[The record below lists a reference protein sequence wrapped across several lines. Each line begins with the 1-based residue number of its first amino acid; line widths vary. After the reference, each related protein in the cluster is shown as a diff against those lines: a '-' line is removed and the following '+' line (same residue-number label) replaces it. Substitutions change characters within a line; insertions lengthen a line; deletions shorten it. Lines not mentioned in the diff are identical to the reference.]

1 MDYLNNFIFIFIV
14 FLIYSFVKKNKKIT
28 KDNDLKGPMALP
40 IIGNLFGLR
49 NNPYSTMDYYHKM
62 YGGIYRLWFGDYFVV
77 SLNDPEMV
85 REIFVKNY
93 SNFSSRPILPTITF
107 GSFGYRGISGSNGEY
122 WKRNRNLL
130 LNAMKKSNLKQTYDN
145 LSDSVDSL
153 INLMKEFQS
162 SNEIFQPD
170 MYLRKYALTTMFKYV
185 FNETVSFENKIV
197 EGEEAE
203 LIDNINEAFNFM
215 TLGNAGDFF
224 KILQPLYYQYL
235 LYRGGCFN
243 RIRTLIRNRYIEHRK
258 TIDIQKPR
266 DLLDLLIIEYG
277 EHSEENMISIVQVCF
292 DVILAGVDTLASS
305 LEWFLVMLCN
315 NQQIQDDVYNELKEA
330 VIGGNISCDDTDMPS
345 LTLNDRPA
353 TPYTMACIKETIRL
367 KAPAP
372 FGLPHTTDQ
381 DITIKGHYIPK
392 DAMVLINF
400 YSLGRNPKDFPNPL
414 TFDPNR
420 FIGSTPESFM
430 PFGTGPR
437 NCIGQALG
445 MDQIY
450 LLLSNIFLN
459 FKITSENG
467 KKLDDTDYVSG
478 LNLKP
483 AKYKVRLEK
492 R

>member
-1 MDYLNNFIFIFIV
+1 M
-14 FLIYSFVKKNKKIT
+14 ST
-28 KDNDLKGPMALP
+28 KENDLKGPIALP

-49 NNPYSTMDYYHKM
+49 NDTYSTMDFYHKM

-77 SLNDPEMV
+77 SLNDPEMI
-85 REIFVKNY
+85 REIFIKNY
-93 SNFSSRPILPTITF
+93 SNFSSRPVLPTITF
-107 GSFGYRGISGSNGEY
+107 GSFNYRGISGSNGDY

-145 LSDSVDSL
+145 LSDSVNSL

-162 SNEIFQPD
+162 SNESFQPD

-197 EGEEAE
+197 QGEEAE

-243 RIRTLIRNRYIEHRK
+243 RIRALIRNRYIEHRK
-258 TIDIQKPR
+258 TIDIEKPR

-277 EHSEENMISIVQVCF
+277 DHSEENMISIVQVCF

-315 NQQIQDDVYNELKEA
+315 NQLIQDTVYNELKET
-330 VIGGNISCDDTDMPS
+330 VVGPVV
-345 LTLNDRPA
+345 TLNDRPS

-381 DITIKGHYIPK
+381 DIIVKGHFIPK
-392 DAMVLINF
+392 DSMILINF
-400 YSLGRNPKDFPNPL
+400 YSLGRNPKDFPDPL
-414 TFDPNR
+414 KFDPNR
-420 FIGSTPESFM
+420 FIGSTPDSFM

-467 KKLDDTDYVSG
+467 KKIDDTDYVSG

-483 AKYKVRLEK
+483 AKYIVCLEK